1 MKATTKK
8 IRTAA
13 GILGGI
19 AAAAAASAYV
29 TAKLFAETALDRE
42 QPKVMKKAGKLIS
55 GGGDGGEFDEECA
68 EASLRLQNK
77 PHETVEITASDG
89 CRLLGHF
96 YPAENPERVII
107 AFHGWRSSWHKDFGA
122 VSDFWAENGCSVL
135 YVEQR
140 GQNGSGGSHIG
151 MGLTERFD
159 CADWVDWATLRCGRQ
174 VPIYLAGLSMGA
186 TTVLMAAGLQLPPN
200 VHGIMADCGFTSPHA
215 IWKHVAEKNL
225 HVPYGLRGVIAEA
238 LYRRKINMG
247 AADYSTVAALKN
259 TRIPVLLIHGAADK
273 FVPVEMTYEN
283 YEACASPKKLFIVPG
298 ADHAMSY
305 LKDREG
311 YEKTVKDFWKEFD

>member
-1 MKATTKK
+1 M
-8 IRTAA
+8 
-13 GILGGI
+13 
-19 AAAAAASAYV
+19 
-29 TAKLFAETALDRE
+29 
-42 QPKVMKKAGKLIS
+42 
-55 GGGDGGEFDEECA
+55 
-68 EASLRLQNK
+68 
-77 PHETVEITASDG
+77 
-89 CRLLGHF
+89 
-96 YPAENPERVII
+96 
-107 AFHGWRSSWHKDFGA
+107 RSTLP
-122 VSDFWAENGCSVL
+122 DFWAENGCSVL

-174 VPIYLAGLSMGA
+174 IPIYLAGLSMGA

-273 FVPVEMTYEN
+273 FVPVEMT
-283 YEACASPKKLFIVPG
+283 AASDGTVESITQDDLYGTTVTIDHGNGLKSTYSNLADKPTVKQGDSVG
-298 ADHAMSY
+298 AGDVIGSVGATALCEVGQGSHVHIAMSKDGNSVDPTKY
-305 LKDREG
+305 LPS
-311 YEKTVKDFWKEFD
+311 